1 MKSEGEGG
9 ERGRGVRGEREG
21 MRVRM
26 GVRDEDGSE
35 G

>member
-1 MKSEGEGG
+1 MRVRGEGK
-9 ERGRGVRGEREG
+9 GVRGEREG

-26 GVRDEDGSE
+26 GVGSEDGSE